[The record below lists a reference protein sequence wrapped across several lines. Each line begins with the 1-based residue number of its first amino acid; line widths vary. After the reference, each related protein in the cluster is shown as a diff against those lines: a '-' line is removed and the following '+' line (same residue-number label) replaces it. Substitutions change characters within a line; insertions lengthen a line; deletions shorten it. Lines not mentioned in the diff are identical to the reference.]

1 MTVDAIILA
10 GGKNSLAMQEVT
22 GVTNRALTPLGDKTM
37 LAYVAGALGAAASVG
52 RVFVVGDVPGETSL
66 YARVAPGETLMDNLL
81 AGIHAARAQGH
92 APRLLISTS
101 DIPFLTP
108 AAVDDFVA
116 QSLAADAD
124 FGYAIIPI
132 VRCHEAF
139 PQMKRTTLRLREG
152 VFTGGNLMLVNPD
165 YVLGRQET
173 ILRAYAARKRVGQM
187 GAMLGWGAYS
197 RGADDCTPCID
208 YPHAGSGRGAP
219 AGRGVPRPRRGHAVR
234 RDWHRYRQPRRCCPC
249 PRDAGAALTPPLLC
263 FPL

>member
-187 GAMLGWGAYS
+187 GAMLGWGLLA
-197 RGADDCTPCID
+197 RILVAQTI
-208 YPHAGSGRGAP
+208 AP
-219 AGRGVPRPRRGHAVR
+219 R
-234 RDWHRYRQPRRCCPC
+234 
-249 PRDAGAALTPPLLC
+249 ALTIPMLEAGVARLLGAGC
-263 FPL
+263 RARAVVTQYAEIGTDIDSPADVALAREMLARP